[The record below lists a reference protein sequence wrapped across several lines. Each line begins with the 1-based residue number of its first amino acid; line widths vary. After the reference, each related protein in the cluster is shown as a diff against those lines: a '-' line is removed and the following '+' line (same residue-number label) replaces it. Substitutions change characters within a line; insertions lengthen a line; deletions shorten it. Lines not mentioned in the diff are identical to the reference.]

1 MSLPDLEDPVDLAVA
16 AQARDRPAVFSSTA
30 QHWTWA
36 YASPT
41 SPVVGLEE
49 RVGRVAAR
57 LGVGKEAR
65 ERLAVVYWGDEDV
78 GAEGKGVV

>member
-1 MSLPDLEDPVDLAVA
+1 MDLAVA

-57 LGVGKEAR
+57 LGVGKEEAR
-65 ERLAVVYWGDEDV
+65 ERLAVVDWREEDV
-78 GAEGKGVV
+78 GGEGDGVV